1 MGNQMIVRWEGSGVI
16 STLPNDQPR
25 KRLMDQSLEQW
36 RPVAGYEGYY
46 EVSDHGRVRSIDRVI
61 MSRSPA
67 GGLCEHRRKGHI
79 KNQASDKDGYKLVTF
94 CRDGKEKMRKVHQ
107 LVMEAFAGPRPDW
120 ATMVNH
126 KDGVPSN
133 NLLSNLEWSH
143 NQHNQRHALA
153 RPRYLYNGEA
163 FTCAELASLAGI
175 KLDAMY
181 ARLNGYGWSVEKAV
195 STPVR
200 GTK

>member
-1 MGNQMIVRWEGSGVI
+1 M
-16 STLPNDQPR
+16 
-25 KRLMDQSLEQW
+25 MDQSVERWL
-36 RPVAGYEGYY
+36 PVTGWEGFY

-61 MSRSPA
+61 MSRSSA
-67 GGLCEHRRKGHI
+67 GGLCEHRRKGRI

-94 CRDGKEKMRKVHQ
+94 CRDGKEKMRRVHQ
-107 LVMEAFAGPRPDW
+107 LVMEAFAGPRPAW

-143 NQHNQRHALA
+143 NQHNQRHAPA
-153 RPRYLYNGEA
+153 RPRYLHSGEA

-175 KLDAMY
+175 SLATMHS
-181 ARLNGYGWSVEKAV
+181 RLNRCGWSAEDAV
-195 STPVR
+195 TRPVR
-200 GTK
+200 GRTIDTTPQSRRVASEATSSSSCI